1 MADSPTGR
9 TGVTAR
15 LFAAALLGAV
25 AAAGPG
31 AAHHSAAMFDQSKK
45 VTITGVVKRFQW
57 AQPHCWIDLA
67 VMGDA
72 GEELTWSFEGG
83 APTQMQMVGLTPDI
97 LKVGDKVAITGHPL
111 RDGRRGAAFI
121 QIVLPGGRVIATHR
135 LPSAEAPAPPP
146 S

>member
-1 MADSPTGR
+1 MADSPIGKN
-9 TGVTAR
+9 GVAAG
-15 LFAAALLGAV
+15 LCAAALLGAMAV
-25 AAAGPG
+25 AGPS
-31 AAHHSAAMFDQSKK
+31 AAHHSSAMFDQSKK
-45 VTITGVVKRFQW
+45 VTVTGMVKRFQW

-83 APTQMQMVGLTPDI
+83 APTQMQMVGLTPDT
-97 LKVGDKVAITGHPL
+97 LKIGDKVAITGHPL

-135 LPSAEAPAPPP
+135 QQPVEAPAPPP